1 MNTSIPNN
9 VDFFLQKKSLK
20 SNGNQSKFNS
30 SSFEMREKRKNEEN
44 GQDFNKRRNIQSNIS
59 LQSENTIFQEL
70 MSSKIP
76 LDVAYFDVY
85 LTWTEYQGKPDIL
98 NSSYWCEH
106 QQSLNKYFILK
117 EPVLRGDIKSPE
129 NFYNDK
135 VYKLLK
141 NYILITDC
149 QNTNCFASGV
159 STFIEKGFTNTADT
173 NGSDYTSTVEQPLD
187 RQKLTTWALAVRFLG
202 QNTLAIVH
210 SRGGVYKFVP
220 DEKYSDPFD
229 IGSCKNLFLRG
240 SMCDYKLRS
249 FLCLGCGDLLT
260 KHMSVTD
267 AFFVE
272 HCEKFHNVRNRYS
285 KALFDFVFDYSSVIA
300 FVRNLPSNFEYRNK
314 DSLKLIQKLRLPYNK
329 HIEHKVKSVLL
340 DLNKL
345 CKTKTKQSCI
355 DINFKHLIFD
365 HEDPNIY
372 GFIENPMNKI
382 HTFVSLSEDGFSNRN
397 DRYESIIA
405 HFTKNFEFEQG
416 TNKDPKSDH
425 YAHPLSISPIFSTSP
440 TALEE
445 HIVSVVDDT
454 LGSWEQLSAFCTK
467 GTSNMTNLR
476 VKLQR
481 EKKVFLIRCCI
492 DLCQLFF
499 KDNFD
504 LVLKS
509 PDFDSSTDDGDIFL
523 SILPKFDLE
532 PKEFEQLTK
541 ISVDE
546 RRNYNT
552 VKKVDDFIKRLQ
564 NNIDYTPLYET
575 QDDVFNSDTDN
586 KNYRDDSPQVY
597 QNEDYDIDR
606 EYSINENNNTPTATE
621 GDTLSKAQPN
631 TALDQF
637 LSEWDKT
644 DYEVGSSYYARAI
657 EILKE
662 EQYTLTKC
670 RNMFKTM
677 RKIASDIDF
686 SVIACLGFK
695 KRPCIYNTNRLN
707 FLKEFLE
714 PYLAD
719 SFRPE
724 NFQLLS
730 QVNPEYAIA
739 TKCWL
744 SYNDLLIMRV
754 LYSHT
759 KELFFLNKIGS
770 EKDLS
775 PFLYRKIS
783 ETGYEIG
790 TSMLNAYLNLG
801 FINTQQYKSIDDK
814 NKNRFTEFSS
824 GALTEIL
831 DILSVD
837 SLSKSID
844 IKYISIL
851 LCQFII
857 FKFSNNLKIDYDGHF
872 TEKYFEMNYI
882 MAEPANIALLNA
894 SWRRNELI
902 DSGPFLNDPAFDDRG
917 LIPMDDENTTVGTKI
932 RQHPNS
938 FPDLTKSPDER
949 SDYQIYGNG
958 RTRLL
963 RECIKAI
970 KNYQIIVKSELEYLT
985 KVTDNIDNSLN
996 DLKDKVEARI
1006 YAPLKK
1012 KSILN
1017 STIHS
1022 KFINKRNPGIMSYVL
1037 NFMQSVVIQ
1046 TSSNEKS
1053 LSFLKSM
1060 KNNNSMDMKNDLFE
1074 PCLHLNMWNTA
1085 DCDTDFFE
1093 AVNKGP
1099 RIKLKRDTMY
1109 NISSKPIDIDTNL
1122 NAEREG
1128 AVPFKIYTNSK
1139 SNFRDYRPVIS
1150 SDYY

>member
-1 MNTSIPNN
+1 
-9 VDFFLQKKSLK
+9 
-20 SNGNQSKFNS
+20 
-30 SSFEMREKRKNEEN
+30 MREKRKNEEN
-44 GQDFNKRRNIQSNIS
+44 GQEFNKRRNIQSNMS
-59 LQSENTIFQEL
+59 LQGENTIFQEV

-76 LDVAYFDVY
+76 LDFVYFDVY
-85 LTWTEYQGKPDIL
+85 LTWSEYQGKPDIL
-98 NSSYWCEH
+98 DSSYWCEH

-117 EPVLRGDIKSPE
+117 EPILRGDVNSPE
-129 NFYNDK
+129 NVYNNE

-149 QNTNCFASGV
+149 QNDNCFASGV
-159 STFIEKGFTNTADT
+159 SIFIDKGFTNTANK
-173 NGSDYTSTVEQPLD
+173 NGNDYTSTVEQPLD
-187 RQKLTTWALAVRFLG
+187 HQKLTTWALAVRFLG
-202 QNTLAIVH
+202 QNKLTIVH
-210 SRGGVYKFVP
+210 PRGGVYKFIP

-229 IGSCKNLFLRG
+229 VASCKNLFLRG
-240 SMCDYKLRS
+240 SMCGDKLRS
-249 FLCLGCGDLLT
+249 FLCLGCGDLST
-260 KHMSVTD
+260 EHISVTD
-267 AFFVE
+267 TFFVE
-272 HCEKFHNVRNRYS
+272 HCEKFHNVRDRYS

-300 FVRNLPSNFEYRNK
+300 FAGKLPSNFNNRNK
-314 DSLKLIQKLRLPYNK
+314 DSSKMIQELRLPHNK
-329 HIEHKVKSVLL
+329 HIEHKIKSVLF
-340 DLNKL
+340 DLNRL
-345 CKTKTKQSCI
+345 SKTKTKKSCI

-365 HEDPNIY
+365 QEDRNIY
-372 GFIENPMNKI
+372 GFIKNPMNKI

-405 HFTKNFEFEQG
+405 HFTKNFEFEEG
-416 TNKDPKSDH
+416 TNKGPKSDH
-425 YAHPLSISPIFSTSP
+425 YAHPLSISPISSTSP

-445 HIVSVVDDT
+445 HILSVVDDT

-476 VKLQR
+476 VK
-481 EKKVFLIRCCI
+481 CCI

-504 LVLKS
+504 LILKS

-523 SILPKFDLE
+523 SILSKFDLE
-532 PKEFEQLTK
+532 PKEFEQLAK

-552 VKKVDDFIKRLQ
+552 VKKVDDFIKRIQ
-564 NNIDYTPLYET
+564 NNIDYSFFYET
-575 QDDVFNSDTDN
+575 QDDLFNSDNDN
-586 KNYRDDSPQVY
+586 ENFRDDSPQVY

-606 EYSINENNNTPTATE
+606 EYFIDENNNTPTAKE

-631 TALDQF
+631 TALDKF
-637 LSEWDKT
+637 LSKWDKT
-644 DYEVGSSYYARAI
+644 DYEVGSSYYSRAI
-657 EILKE
+657 EILKD

-686 SVIACLGFK
+686 CVTDCLGFK

-724 NFQLLS
+724 NFQLFS
-730 QVNPEYAIA
+730 QANPEYAIA
-739 TKCWL
+739 TKYWL

-783 ETGYEIG
+783 ETGYNIG

-801 FINTQQYKSIDDK
+801 FIKTHQYKEIDNK

-831 DILSVD
+831 DILSVN
-837 SLSKSID
+837 SLSKSND

-857 FKFSNNLKIDYDGHF
+857 FKFSNDLKIDYDGHF
-872 TEKYFEMNYI
+872 TEKYFRTDYI
-882 MAEPANIALLNA
+882 MSEPENIALSTA
-894 SWRRNELI
+894 SWRRSEII

-917 LIPMDDENTTVGTKI
+917 LIPMDIESATVGTKI

-938 FPDLTKSPDER
+938 SPDLTKSPYER
-949 SDYQIYGNG
+949 SDFEIYGNG

-970 KNYQIIVKSELEYLT
+970 QNYQIIVKNELEYLT
-985 KVTDNIDNSLN
+985 KVTDNIDNSLY
-996 DLKDKVEARI
+996 DLEDKVEARI
-1006 YAPLKK
+1006 YASLKK

-1017 STIHS
+1017 LIIHS

-1053 LSFLKSM
+1053 LSLLKSI
-1060 KNNNSMDMKNDLFE
+1060 KDNNGIDMKNDLFE
-1074 PCLHLNMWNTA
+1074 PCLHLNMWNAA
-1085 DCDTDFFE
+1085 DCGTDFFE
-1093 AVNKGP
+1093 TLNKGP
-1099 RIKLKRDTMY
+1099 EIKLKRDTMY
-1109 NISSKPIDIDTNL
+1109 NISSKPIDIDANS
-1122 NAEREG
+1122 NVEREN
-1128 AVPFKIYTNSK
+1128 AVPFNIYNHGK
-1139 SNFRDYRPVIS
+1139 NNFRDYGPVLRS
-1150 SDYY
+1150 YYY